1 MRLQR
6 CRGRLSIDAN
16 AGSELAKDVRRRAS
30 TSGPLQFDG
39 QSQRDMPNGPRHIQ
53 RDLLR
58 GLWRDD
64 DGRRN
69 SLSQNIE
76 ESFGVKPSDLPGAVA
91 LETVPGDVSDR
102 NCPWPRPVLG
112 LFWSS
117 SRSLPA

>member
-1 MRLQR
+1 MPTRLLVELIVWSR
-6 CRGRLSIDAN
+6 FA
-16 AGSELAKDVRRRAS
+16 AGSH
-30 TSGPLQFDG
+30 Q
-39 QSQRDMPNGPRHIQ
+39 NG
-53 RDLLR
+53 

-102 NCPWPRPVLG
+102 NCPWPRMRRPQGAFLADAAVDLLLSNFCCRLPLNLALLG
-112 LFWSS
+112 
-117 SRSLPA
+117 

>member
-1 MRLQR
+1 MP
-6 CRGRLSIDAN
+6 
-16 AGSELAKDVRRRAS
+16 AGSH
-30 TSGPLQFDG
+30 Q
-39 QSQRDMPNGPRHIQ
+39 NG
-53 RDLLR
+53 

-102 NCPWPRPVLG
+102 NCPWPRPL
-112 LFWSS
+112 LSIFSSS
-117 SRSLPA
+117 SRSLPT

>member
-1 MRLQR
+1 MP
-6 CRGRLSIDAN
+6 
-16 AGSELAKDVRRRAS
+16 AGSH
-30 TSGPLQFDG
+30 Q
-39 QSQRDMPNGPRHIQ
+39 NG
-53 RDLLR
+53 

-102 NCPWPRPVLG
+102 NCP
-112 LFWSS
+112 
-117 SRSLPA
+117 

>member
-1 MRLQR
+1 ME
-6 CRGRLSIDAN
+6 SI
-16 AGSELAKDVRRRAS
+16 GSH
-30 TSGPLQFDG
+30 Q
-39 QSQRDMPNGPRHIQ
+39 NG
-53 RDLLR
+53 

-102 NCPWPRPVLG
+102 NC
-112 LFWSS
+112 FSASS
-117 SRSLPA
+117 SRSLSS